1 MYKTFRYEVWGDLN
15 LHLKNWINMY
25 PPPPTHFLW
34 PRYKITKSIRG
45 ECPPPPHTTK
55 QHRLGFSWNLSY
67 ENTML
72 QPTPTEIRIFI
83 IMRSCPFLSVFISLF
98 KIFGWIATPPSTTML
113 CACRFIVL
121 LCNEK
126 ENKFIGKI
134 NSEKKV
140 FMLAYTSWCWII
152 SVTMLKDVT
161 IMCHMII

>member
-15 LHLKNWINMY
+15 LHIKKWINMY
-25 PPPPTHFLW
+25 PPTHFLW

-45 ECPPPPHTTK
+45 ERPPPTTK
-55 QHRLGFSWNLSY
+55 QHRVGFSWNLSY

-83 IMRSCPFLSVFISLF
+83 ILRSCPFLSFFFLLF
-98 KIFGWIATPPSTTML
+98 KIFGWIWPPPPSKTML
-113 CACRFIVL
+113 CACHFIVL

>member
-1 MYKTFRYEVWGDLN
+1 MKTLCYN
-15 LHLKNWINMY
+15 
-25 PPPPTHFLW
+25 
-34 PRYKITKSIRG
+34 
-45 ECPPPPHTTK
+45 PHP
-55 QHRLGFSWNLSY
+55 QRLGFSLLW
-67 ENTML
+67 EVV
-72 QPTPTEIRIFI
+72 P
-83 IMRSCPFLSVFISLF
+83 SCHFSFCFLRFLDES
-98 KIFGWIATPPSTTML
+98 GPPSKTML
-113 CACRFIVL
+113 CACHFIVL